1 MADFMKKQGV
11 AFWCNAVA
19 IVAAIVALIGTI
31 ISSNISTAYVL
42 SNLGMIAGLTVAS
55 IVLLVVAIVAPVKF
69 GNHDLISTI
78 ALILAVAAIGFAFR
92 ELIMDRVFLIAAQ
105 FSYDAVN
112 MTGWRVFY
120 ASAVGMAGYFISA
133 IALIIGS
140 FLKSV
145 K

>member
-1 MADFMKKQGV
+1 MADFMKKQGI
-11 AFWCNAVA
+11 AFWFNAVA
-19 IVAAIVALIGTI
+19 IIAAVVALIGTI
-31 ISSNISTAYVL
+31 ISSNISTAYIL
-42 SNLGMIAGLTVAS
+42 ANLGMIVGLTVAG
-55 IVLLVVAIVAPVKF
+55 IVLLAVAIVAPMKF
-69 GNHDLISTI
+69 GNHDFVSTI
-78 ALILAVAAIGFAFR
+78 ALVLAVAAIGFAFR

-120 ASAVGMAGYFISA
+120 ASAVGMGGYVVSA

>member
-1 MADFMKKQGV
+1 MADFMKKQGI
-11 AFWCNAVA
+11 AFWFNAIA
-19 IVAAIVALIGTI
+19 IIAAIVALIGTI
-31 ISSNISTAYVL
+31 ISSNISTAYIL
-42 SNLGMIAGLTVAS
+42 ANLGMIVGLTVAG
-55 IVLLVVAIVAPVKF
+55 IVLLAVAIVAPMKF
-69 GNHDLISTI
+69 GNHDFISTI
-78 ALILAVAAIGFAFR
+78 ALVLAVAAIGFAFR

-120 ASAVGMAGYFISA
+120 AAAVGMAGYFISA

-140 FLKSV
+140 FFKSV

>member
-1 MADFMKKQGV
+1 MADFMKKQGI
-11 AFWCNAVA
+11 ACWFNAIA
-19 IVAAIVALIGTI
+19 IIAAVVALIGTI

-42 SNLGMIAGLTVAS
+42 GNLGMIVGLTVAG
-55 IVLLVVAIVAPVKF
+55 IVLLVVAIVAPMKF
-69 GNHDLISTI
+69 GNHDFVSTI
-78 ALILAVAAIGFAFR
+78 ALVLAVAAIGFAFR

-120 ASAVGMAGYFISA
+120 ASAVGLGGYVISA

>member
-1 MADFMKKQGV
+1 MADFMKKQGI
-11 AFWCNAVA
+11 AFWFNAIA
-19 IVAAIVALIGTI
+19 IIAAVVALIGTI
-31 ISSNISTAYVL
+31 ISSNISTAYIL
-42 SNLGMIAGLTVAS
+42 GNLGMIIGLTVAG
-55 IVLLVVAIVAPVKF
+55 IVLLAVAIVAPTKF
-69 GNHDLISTI
+69 GNHDFVSTI

-120 ASAVGMAGYFISA
+120 ASAVGMGGYVVSA

>member
-1 MADFMKKQGV
+1 MADFMKKQGI
-11 AFWCNAVA
+11 ACWFNAVA
-19 IVAAIVALIGTI
+19 IIAAIVALIGTI

-42 SNLGMIAGLTVAS
+42 GNLGMIVGLTVAAV
-55 IVLLVVAIVAPVKF
+55 VLLVVAIVAPTKF
-69 GNHDLISTI
+69 GNHDIISTI

-120 ASAVGMAGYFISA
+120 ASAVGMAGYVISA

>member
-1 MADFMKKQGV
+1 MKKQGI
-11 AFWCNAVA
+11 AFWFNAIA
-19 IVAAIVALIGTI
+19 IIAAIVALIGTI
-31 ISSNISTAYVL
+31 VSSNISTAYVL
-42 SNLGMIAGLTVAS
+42 GSLGMIIGLTVAG
-55 IVLLVVAIVAPVKF
+55 IVLLAVAIAAPMKF
-69 GNHDLISTI
+69 GNHDFISTI

-120 ASAVGMAGYFISA
+120 ASAVGMGGYVVSA
-133 IALIIGS
+133 ISLIIGS